1 MTQIKIPV
9 LITNKKAA
17 VTRENKL
24 ARKVI
29 SIGIL
34 ALFLVFS
41 YQLIGVDVNF
51 FSYAMQIRA
60 PKLIAII
67 FAAFCIGTA
76 TIVFQ
81 STINNR
87 IVTPCLLGM
96 NSLYILIHTS
106 IAFIFGTAHDF
117 SADRNIAFVIDLF
130 LMSVVSTFLYSYLFK
145 KTNYNILFVLL
156 CGTVMATLFQSIS
169 DTMLR
174 ILDPNEYDV
183 LLASLVA
190 GFDEVNADILM
201 LCMLLIVAVAY
212 FFRKEILL
220 LDVITLGKEQAIN
233 LGVDYDKT
241 VRRLLIAVT
250 FYITIATALVGPI
263 SFLGLIIANLARE
276 FLTSYR
282 TIYLMLASFLLGVI
296 VLLFGQLL
304 IEHVFEFST
313 VISVFINV
321 LGGVYF
327 LYLVL
332 RSKGI

>member
-1 MTQIKIPV
+1 MSNIKMPV
-9 LITNKKAA
+9 LIKSKTANPINQ
-17 VTRENKL
+17 NKL
-24 ARKVI
+24 TKKTI
-29 SIGIL
+29 SIGIIAFL
-34 ALFLVFS
+34 LVFA
-41 YQLIGVDVNF
+41 YQLIAVDINF

-67 FAAFCIGTA
+67 FAAFCIGSA

-106 IAFIFGTAHDF
+106 IAFIFGTSHVF
-117 SADRNIAFVIDLF
+117 SADRNIAFVIDLL
-130 LMSVVSTFLYSYLFK
+130 LMSVMSTFLYSYLFK

-174 ILDPNEYDV
+174 VLDPNEYDV
-183 LLASLVA
+183 LLESLVA
-190 GFDEVNADILM
+190 GFDEVNAEILM
-201 LCMLLIVAVAY
+201 LSMLLIVAVGL

-241 VRRLLIAVT
+241 VRRLLIGVT

-276 FLTSYR
+276 FLNSYR
-282 TIYLMLASFLLGVI
+282 TLYLMLASFLLGVI
-296 VLLFGQLL
+296 VLLFGQIL
-304 IEHVFEFST
+304 IEHVFEFGT

>member
-1 MTQIKIPV
+1 MGASMTV
-9 LITNKKAA
+9 
-17 VTRENKL
+17 
-24 ARKVI
+24 VI
-29 SIGIL
+29 SPKTPAAKPTASKHSNRVKLI
-34 ALFLVFS
+34 ALIAVFFMLS
-41 YQLIGVDVNF
+41 YQLVSVDINYF
-51 FSYAMQIRA
+51 QYAMQIRA

-96 NSLYILIHTS
+96 NALYILIHTS
-106 IAFIFGTAHDF
+106 IAFVFGATHDF
-117 SADRNIAFVIDLF
+117 SADRNISFIIDLV

-183 LLASLVA
+183 LLESLVA
-190 GFDEVNADILM
+190 GFDEVNGDILA
-201 LCMLLIVAVAY
+201 LAAFLIVAVALV
-212 FFRKEILL
+212 FRKDIYL

-241 VRRLLIAVT
+241 VQRLLIGIT
-250 FYITIATALVGPI
+250 LYITIATALVGPI
-263 SFLGLIIANLARE
+263 SFLGLIIANVARE
-276 FLTSYR
+276 FLNTYR
-282 TIYLMLASFLLGVI
+282 NIYLMLASFLLGVI
-296 VLLFGQLL
+296 VLLFGQIL
-304 IEHVFEFST
+304 IEHLFEFST

-332 RSKGI
+332 RSRGI